1 MLDLFN
7 QDLITKR
14 DYALKQQKEL
24 QEILNNYQG
33 RISKDL
39 INYLESLIQLEISVV
54 KDEITEKDRLFLS
67 ELAIYRYTAIYNIYN
82 KNLNIIKS
90 TGLPLIIE
98 GQDSYNNRLD
108 INALLENNFQISIF
122 AFDYNSSSFNQDKIP
137 SYYNNRNIG
146 KITIYETLESKEQR
160 VKELDRIIEE
170 LELAYDDKGPPQPPP
185 GYIGGPRQQWLF
197 EHPSK
202 IDKLEH
208 RFTELDSKK
217 ELNNLEKQEI
227 KVTNYISKML
237 LDDMGLTELDFEE
250 VEYDPFRDYNKE
262 QTELEKTKV
271 KKLPNLV
278 ITKKT
283 KYI

>member
-1 MLDLFN
+1 MLKSLN
-7 QDLITKR
+7 QNLITKR
-14 DYALKQQKEL
+14 DYVLKQQKEL
-24 QEILNNYQG
+24 QEILNNYKG

-54 KDEITEKDRLFLS
+54 KDEITEEDRLFLS
-67 ELAIYRYTAIYNIYN
+67 ELSIYRYTAIYNIYN

-108 INALLENNFQISIF
+108 INTLLENNFQISIF
-122 AFDYNSSSFNQDKIP
+122 AFDYNSSSFNQNKIP
-137 SYYNNRNIG
+137 TYYNNRNIG

-170 LELAYDDKGPPQPPP
+170 LELAYDDKGPLSPP
-185 GYIGGPRQQWLF
+185 GYIGGPRTQWF
-197 EHPSK
+197 YEHTRK
-202 IDKLEH
+202 IDKLEQ

-217 ELNNLEKQEI
+217 ELSNLEKQEI
-227 KVTNYISKML
+227 AVTNYIKGIL
-237 LDDMGLTELDFEE
+237 FDDMGLTELDFEE

>member
-24 QEILNNYQG
+24 QEILNNYKG
-33 RISKDL
+33 RISKKL

-54 KDEITEKDRLFLS
+54 KDEITEEDRLFLS
-67 ELAIYRYTAIYNIYN
+67 ELSIYRYTAIYNIYN

-108 INALLENNFQISIF
+108 INALLENNIQISIF

-137 SYYNNRNIG
+137 TYYNNRNIG

-160 VKELDRIIEE
+160 EKELDKIIEE
-170 LELAYDDKGPPQPPP
+170 LELAYDDKGPIPP
-185 GYIGGPRQQWLF
+185 
-197 EHPSK
+197 
-202 IDKLEH
+202 
-208 RFTELDSKK
+208 
-217 ELNNLEKQEI
+217 KQ
-227 KVTNYISKML
+227 
-237 LDDMGLTELDFEE
+237 
-250 VEYDPFRDYNKE
+250 FR
-262 QTELEKTKV
+262 KTR
-271 KKLPNLV
+271 NRSN
-278 ITKKT
+278 
-283 KYI
+283 